1 MACEDHYFKALEL
14 RKKLR
19 GRVDELRKRVEKS
32 ASEAFERVYHER
44 MDTYFAQQDRLEE
57 MELLL
62 LQIPEEITRTQDLD
76 GLKRLSNRLNFLE
89 DHFDE
94 IDSEMYNRP
103 ARPRYGRFNLF
114 DFLRQWTGQSSNG
127 CSDEIMSED
136 EAFRELEVEPGSS
149 LKTVKAAFRRLI
161 KELHPDVR
169 GGDRSTEPK
178 LRKLVA
184 AYESIKKRAAARK
197 TFTAS

>member
-94 IDSEMYNRP
+94 IDSKMYNRP

-114 DFLRQWTGQSSNG
+114 SFLRQWTGQFSNG
-127 CSDEIMSED
+127 SSDEIMSED